1 MAQGDNIIIDVL
13 GNTKPLE
20 KNIARVA
27 NQALTLNTK
36 GFSQPLGKISGQL
49 GEFEKSLAAS
59 NARVIAFGASAGAI
73 YAVQRAFSET
83 IRTVIEVEKAL
94 TDINVILNVSEKS
107 LNKFGAQL
115 FNIAKNTG
123 LSFAEVAK
131 SAVEFSRQG
140 LSLEDT
146 LKRTSDALI
155 LTRLSGLDTVSSV
168 EALTAAINSFSSSAL
183 TSTEIVN
190 KLAAVDAAFAVSSA
204 DLAEAIKRVGSSAVD
219 AGVSFD
225 QLIALVTSAQQITSR
240 GGSVIGNSFKT
251 IFTRLQ
257 RPKTL
262 DALEEIGVA
271 TRDQEGNILPLL
283 QILGQLA
290 NQYENLSSVQRAQV
304 AETVGGVFQINILKA
319 ALGDLSKEYSI
330 YSRAVSI
337 SSSATDEANRRN
349 QELNNTLAATV
360 NKTVVNLQ
368 SAATEIGNLAFAPA
382 LRRALEGLNYVLENF
397 GTQNT
402 EDIGSKIGKGI
413 ATGLGNFLSGPGLLL
428 GAASLIKIF
437 ERLTVF
443 TADAFRQITGLNS
456 QTTEQ
461 KALQA
466 QILNLIGR
474 NPQIIDQ
481 INRGNLNTTAL
492 HKQIL
497 TLIEQETIAMQRQL
511 AVANSLTQTLMG
523 AGVRIPT
530 SGPLKGAA
538 VKTKYSGFIPNFSAN
553 QEIMGALA
561 GGYVP
566 GKVKQTFI
574 PNYGKVT
581 YNSAEIIKRFSGMSQ
596 PAIMPPSDSSAGKSY
611 KKNFEAAHGFN
622 PYANRGFIP
631 NFATKTEQQYRFRKL
646 LKRGYEQLG
655 GEEAR
660 IAGLERNKNLLLDGT
675 TVLDSGEI
683 FIKKDKKNII
693 TSQLRATEKSAA
705 QARGQKE
712 GGKTRSKSVFI
723 YPDIEGGKVFQSG
736 GKASDG
742 TYYKFPIFPF
752 PGGNKQVPDLLYE
765 NVSRSL
771 VDVAKDYISGITT
784 RPNIIKSDLFES
796 YVRSNLSRSAIEAS
810 TGQVFESAI
819 KSSINRVATS
829 EIDNMDLD
837 TTEIKAIAS
846 RFKGKN
852 SLSKPNLDSFANKL
866 LYKDTKRKTS
876 KFNGFIPNFSPIKKA
891 MEAEKMLGGNPV
903 LDYEAGLGLYVRD
916 GKTQPNFASV
926 KRDHPEGIK
935 NAINNSFAFQRQKA
949 FGFIPNFQAV
959 KTLPARDAK
968 GRFIKTTPDTS
979 LGKASEEAAD
989 SISDLASEAKQ
1000 SKNNLQ
1006 TFREKALYASFAV
1019 SLIGGFASEF
1029 ASDNKILSNNIN
1041 TFVQGLGTAATAIG
1055 LIPGPIG
1062 LVAGAATTLYATASF
1077 ISKSLRDNGE
1087 EISKNLERAK
1097 QETAEFNS
1105 STQKYSDVLQKL
1117 NDAYG
1122 DSKTSVDTI
1131 IKLNKELQV
1140 AARDLPAEYRLQLLS
1155 ITNGTK
1161 LQETINEVQAKKA
1174 RAEKTLTFASE
1185 ANAKLASGAF
1195 GYGNVFGGGGLSAT
1209 SSAKDFI
1216 NNLENM
1222 DVFLSKLN
1230 SSLLNLE
1237 KPQLINFFKELG
1249 VSNQDLLSVFSRMN
1263 LDDIEDFK
1271 YAIYLIGQ
1279 QMQDSKREIEAIT
1292 PIREAEAKKLIQT
1305 QKETLRARQA
1315 LDNLTIALDNL
1326 IDTAIKSETFK
1337 QNFGLTQAANLREV
1351 GLSRAEG
1358 LVNLNEPFSSPES
1371 VNRARF
1377 DIERLMRRENLSTQI
1392 REIQSS
1398 SRQSMLE
1405 SAANFAAE
1413 LSRPKDGEESV
1424 LSSKDLREFNI
1435 RLLDI
1440 AKENLAPSDTEKAIS
1455 NEISKLNLTS
1465 DRSIQLQQ
1473 KLSDISR
1480 EQNQKIASIA
1490 EEGKK
1495 SNLIAKNNLDIQQR
1509 ILQSRRDIETAGGIQ
1524 GFLDPEYFSRTNEN
1538 FQRYRTMYRG
1548 GERIDAGRGAAGL
1561 LSEIVK
1567 FAGGGVRPELL
1578 PSLKGLKS
1586 RAITGRAA
1594 DIKSQAEF
1602 FARQTPGG
1610 GAIFRDISRRS
1621 KDIATTQ
1628 IESLIKDQNIGQNV
1642 EEITQ
1647 ILRGIEKQ
1655 QTQSFVG
1662 NLDSAINYAI
1672 QSIQSNLLPSIDNL
1686 SKNLQISSE
1695 EYALRQEREK
1705 AAETYGK
1712 ETTQRALASEQAI
1725 NATKRINELKPIL
1738 EKEILGARGAA
1749 KVIPG
1754 TNIPTAA
1761 LIGVPRKAG
1770 VFEQGRAEALGAL
1783 QAGAPINIERFAQ
1796 RGYGSEDLQNLINL
1810 IKEYNT
1816 QIEKR
1821 SGSESAFESGESR
1834 LDEAE
1839 RRIDTIDT
1847 QIRSQIP
1854 FERRSGTM
1862 IDLANQTQRV
1872 TPQIAPTP
1880 SPNFLSNA
1888 FQALRAPNNLINQT
1902 QQAPQKY
1909 DVGGTVQVEKPDSP
1923 LDLNVGGQI
1932 SFQEPTFTVKIDPAS
1947 DLTSAVTPVVQD
1959 FLTKTQEALNE
1970 KFKSELDSLK
1980 DQIVQLGG
1988 QRKAPEGTALR
1999 QITPS
2004 QVRNINNNI
2013 QEDVRAGRLRQTG
2026 PYSYSPVN

>member
-1 MAQGDNIIIDVL
+1 
-13 GNTKPLE
+13 
-20 KNIARVA
+20 
-27 NQALTLNTK
+27 
-36 GFSQPLGKISGQL
+36 
-49 GEFEKSLAAS
+49 
-59 NARVIAFGASAGAI
+59 
-73 YAVQRAFSET
+73 
-83 IRTVIEVEKAL
+83 
-94 TDINVILNVSEKS
+94 
-107 LNKFGAQL
+107 
-115 FNIAKNTG
+115 
-123 LSFAEVAK
+123 
-131 SAVEFSRQG
+131 
-140 LSLEDT
+140 
-146 LKRTSDALI
+146 
-155 LTRLSGLDTVSSV
+155 
-168 EALTAAINSFSSSAL
+168 
-183 TSTEIVN
+183 
-190 KLAAVDAAFAVSSA
+190 
-204 DLAEAIKRVGSSAVD
+204 
-219 AGVSFD
+219 
-225 QLIALVTSAQQITSR
+225 
-240 GGSVIGNSFKT
+240 
-251 IFTRLQ
+251 
-257 RPKTL
+257 
-262 DALEEIGVA
+262 
-271 TRDQEGNILPLL
+271 
-283 QILGQLA
+283 
-290 NQYENLSSVQRAQV
+290 
-304 AETVGGVFQINILKA
+304 
-319 ALGDLSKEYSI
+319 
-330 YSRAVSI
+330 
-337 SSSATDEANRRN
+337 
-349 QELNNTLAATV
+349 
-360 NKTVVNLQ
+360 
-368 SAATEIGNLAFAPA
+368 
-382 LRRALEGLNYVLENF
+382 
-397 GTQNT
+397 
-402 EDIGSKIGKGI
+402 
-413 ATGLGNFLSGPGLLL
+413 
-428 GAASLIKIF
+428 
-437 ERLTVF
+437 
-443 TADAFRQITGLNS
+443 
-456 QTTEQ
+456 
-461 KALQA
+461 
-466 QILNLIGR
+466 
-474 NPQIIDQ
+474 
-481 INRGNLNTTAL
+481 
-492 HKQIL
+492 
-497 TLIEQETIAMQRQL
+497 
-511 AVANSLTQTLMG
+511 
-523 AGVRIPT
+523 
-530 SGPLKGAA
+530 
-538 VKTKYSGFIPNFSAN
+538 
-553 QEIMGALA
+553 
-561 GGYVP
+561 
-566 GKVKQTFI
+566 
-574 PNYGKVT
+574 
-581 YNSAEIIKRFSGMSQ
+581 
-596 PAIMPPSDSSAGKSY
+596 
-611 KKNFEAAHGFN
+611 
-622 PYANRGFIP
+622 
-631 NFATKTEQQYRFRKL
+631 
-646 LKRGYEQLG
+646 
-655 GEEAR
+655 
-660 IAGLERNKNLLLDGT
+660 
-675 TVLDSGEI
+675 
-683 FIKKDKKNII
+683 
-693 TSQLRATEKSAA
+693 
-705 QARGQKE
+705 
-712 GGKTRSKSVFI
+712 
-723 YPDIEGGKVFQSG
+723 
-736 GKASDG
+736 
-742 TYYKFPIFPF
+742 
-752 PGGNKQVPDLLYE
+752 
-765 NVSRSL
+765 
-771 VDVAKDYISGITT
+771 
-784 RPNIIKSDLFES
+784 
-796 YVRSNLSRSAIEAS
+796 
-810 TGQVFESAI
+810 
-819 KSSINRVATS
+819 
-829 EIDNMDLD
+829 
-837 TTEIKAIAS
+837 
-846 RFKGKN
+846 
-852 SLSKPNLDSFANKL
+852 
-866 LYKDTKRKTS
+866 
-876 KFNGFIPNFSPIKKA
+876 
-891 MEAEKMLGGNPV
+891 
-903 LDYEAGLGLYVRD
+903 
-916 GKTQPNFASV
+916 
-926 KRDHPEGIK
+926 
-935 NAINNSFAFQRQKA
+935 
-949 FGFIPNFQAV
+949 
-959 KTLPARDAK
+959 
-968 GRFIKTTPDTS
+968 
-979 LGKASEEAAD
+979 
-989 SISDLASEAKQ
+989 
-1000 SKNNLQ
+1000 
-1006 TFREKALYASFAV
+1006 
-1019 SLIGGFASEF
+1019 
-1029 ASDNKILSNNIN
+1029 
-1041 TFVQGLGTAATAIG
+1041 
-1055 LIPGPIG
+1055 
-1062 LVAGAATTLYATASF
+1062 
-1077 ISKSLRDNGE
+1077 
-1087 EISKNLERAK
+1087 
-1097 QETAEFNS
+1097 
-1105 STQKYSDVLQKL
+1105 
-1117 NDAYG
+1117 
-1122 DSKTSVDTI
+1122 
-1131 IKLNKELQV
+1131 
-1140 AARDLPAEYRLQLLS
+1140 
-1155 ITNGTK
+1155 
-1161 LQETINEVQAKKA
+1161 
-1174 RAEKTLTFASE
+1174 
-1185 ANAKLASGAF
+1185 
-1195 GYGNVFGGGGLSAT
+1195 
-1209 SSAKDFI
+1209 
-1216 NNLENM
+1216 M